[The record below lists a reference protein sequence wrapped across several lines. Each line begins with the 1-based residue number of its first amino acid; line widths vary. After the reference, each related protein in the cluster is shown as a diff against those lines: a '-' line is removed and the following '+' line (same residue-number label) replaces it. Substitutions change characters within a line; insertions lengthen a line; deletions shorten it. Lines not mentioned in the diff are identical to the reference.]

1 MPTIAERT
9 VPSDSIGYEP
19 TEPPAPT
26 TSPSLDSSNTN
37 LGPGLNTT
45 LRSPLPQLV
54 AAPDN
59 LRQFYSGGNIP
70 QIRSLPTPLITSTKN
85 GTNGTVGATGATG
98 PTGDTGPAGPTGP
111 SGQPTVTRNANGTFV
126 QTSDGLSGFIYE
138 AWGIVSA
145 PASGTAR
152 TTATI
157 TFPVAFPG
165 NPVVVLT
172 PLGDSDSGG
181 NNSMSCYAVSLSS
194 SGCTAN
200 LACATNIGGSGSGG
214 FSNVVQVNW
223 HASF

>member
-9 VPSDSIGYEP
+9 VSSGSLGYEP
-19 TEPPAPT
+19 TEPITPT
-26 TSPSLDSSNTN
+26 TSPSLDTSNTN

-54 AAPDN
+54 ASPDN

-85 GTNGTVGATGATG
+85 GANGAVG
-98 PTGDTGPAGPTGP
+98 PTGETGPQGDVGPTGPTGP
-111 SGQPTVTRNANGTFV
+111 SGQPAVTRNANGTFV

-138 AWGIVSA
+138 AWGTVSC
-145 PASGTAR
+145 PATGNAF
-152 TTATI
+152 TTSAI

-165 NPVVVLT
+165 NPVINLT
-172 PLGDSDSGG
+172 ALGNSDGSG
-181 NNSMSCYAVSLSS
+181 NNSMSCYAVGLSS
-194 SGCTAN
+194 AGCTAN
-200 LACATNIGGSGSGG
+200 MSCGSNIGGSGSSG
-214 FSNVVQVNW
+214 FTNVVQVNW